1 MEDIDKGNRLND
13 MLFKEALNIS
23 DIIIDRVYIEYSID
37 YGIMKANEE
46 VISILFTGF
55 VHEPQKQII
64 LFIQ

>member
-37 YGIMKANEE
+37 YEIMKANEE

-55 VHEPQKQII
+55 VHELQKQII